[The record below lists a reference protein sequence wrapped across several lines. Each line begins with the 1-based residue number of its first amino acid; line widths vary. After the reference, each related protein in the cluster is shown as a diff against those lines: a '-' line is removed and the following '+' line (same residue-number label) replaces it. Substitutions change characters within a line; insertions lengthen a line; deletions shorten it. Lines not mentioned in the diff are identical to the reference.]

1 MKSGFV
7 VLCLTAIVLL
17 SACLGFMFIHY
28 PGPPALPRSSVALS
42 PAPDTITMFFGG
54 DMMGHQG
61 MITAAWNQAEGRYSY
76 SHWFR
81 YVKSH
86 IAAADFSVANLEV
99 TLAGAPYKGY
109 PQFSSPDPFA
119 VGLKEAGLDL
129 LITAN
134 NHSQDRGRKGL
145 ERTLKVLDSVGIPH
159 TGTFRDPAERQK
171 NYPWITEIRGLR
183 IAVLNATYG
192 TNGLVVQKPNIV
204 NLLDTAEI
212 RKDIRT
218 ARERGAQFVI
228 VTLHW
233 GLEYQRQESPEQM
246 RLARWLV
253 SKGADAIIGMHPH
266 VVQPLKIL
274 KDDRDTTRKIPV
286 AFSLGNY
293 ISNQRERFRDG
304 GIGLMLRV
312 IVDGGIPRW
321 HSWGYIPVWCQAG
334 GVPFGFYP
342 VPVSRFE
349 KDSAAFSMTAS
360 EIARMKQFAA
370 DTRSLLK
377 DVPEYVLNR

>member
-1 MKSGFV
+1 MLLGLLFVMASWVLMPVKSVDTHEPDCKVEG
-7 VLCLTAIVLL
+7 
-17 SACLGFMFIHY
+17 
-28 PGPPALPRSSVALS
+28 PGPVS
-42 PAPDTITMFFGG
+42 DTITMFFAG

-61 MITAAWNQAEGRYSY
+61 MITAAWNQTEKKYSY

-81 YVKSH
+81 YVRPH
-86 IAAADFSVANLEV
+86 IEAADFAVANLEV
-99 TLAGAPYKGY
+99 TLAGVPYKGY

-119 VGLKEAGLDL
+119 AGLKDAGLDL

-134 NHSQDRGRKGL
+134 NHSQDRGRRGL
-145 ERTLKVLDSVGIPH
+145 ERTLRILDSVGIPH
-159 TGTFRDPAERQK
+159 TGTFRDASEREK
-171 NYPWITEIRGLR
+171 NYPWINSVRGMR

-204 NLLDTAEI
+204 NLIDTAEM
-212 RKDIRT
+212 RRDIRS
-218 ARERGAQFVI
+218 ARQRGAQFII

-246 RLARWLV
+246 RLARWLAE
-253 SKGADAIIGMHPH
+253 KGADAIIGMHPH
-266 VVQPLKIL
+266 VVQPMKVLT
-274 KDDRDTTRKIPV
+274 DPRDTTRRVPV

-312 IVDGGIPRW
+312 VVTGGIPVW

-334 GVPFGFYP
+334 GLPFGFYP

-349 KDSAAFSMTAS
+349 KNSASFNLTPNEAM
-360 EIARMKQFAA
+360 RLRQFAA
-370 DTRSLLK
+370 DTRSLLQG
-377 DVPEYVLNR
+377 VPEFMVKK